1 MSGSLGRVLVVD
13 DDDSVRSCV
22 EAFLLDEGFAVESAA
37 SGEQALA
44 SLTPGRVDVAVVDV
58 RLPGMNGDE
67 LIRRAHR
74 RDPALRFV
82 VYTGSPEYSPP
93 PSLAAAGLLPEHVL
107 RKPLFDMRVLARAI
121 DRLVAWRER
130 EPW

>member
-1 MSGSLGRVLVVD
+1 MSGSMGRVLVVD
-13 DDDSVRSCV
+13 DDEAVRSCI
-22 EAFLLDEGFAVESAA
+22 EAFLADEGFSVESAV

-44 SLTPGRVDVAVVDV
+44 RLAPGSIDVAVVDV

-82 VYTGSPEYSPP
+82 VYTGSPEYVPP

-107 RKPLFDMRVLARAI
+107 HKPLFDMRVLARTI
-121 DRLVAWRER
+121 DALVAWRER

>member
-1 MSGSLGRVLVVD
+1 MSGPLGRVLVVD
-13 DDDSVRSCV
+13 DDEAVRSCV
-22 EAFLLDEGFAVESAA
+22 ETFLADEGYAVEGVV

-44 SLTPGRVDVAVVDV
+44 NLTPGQVDVAVVDV
-58 RLPGMNGDE
+58 RLPGMNGNE

-82 VYTGSPEYSPP
+82 VYTGSPEYLPP

-107 RKPLFDMRVLARAI
+107 HKPLLDLRVLARTI
-121 DRLVAWRER
+121 DALVAWRER
-130 EPW
+130 ESW

>member
-13 DDDSVRSCV
+13 DDEGVRSCV
-22 EAFLLDEGFAVESAA
+22 LAFLQDEGFAVESATSA
-37 SGEQALA
+37 EQALA
-44 SLTPGRVDVAVVDV
+44 QLTPGCVDVAVVDV
-58 RLPGMNGDE
+58 RLPGMSGDE
-67 LIRRAHR
+67 LIRRAPR

-121 DRLVAWRER
+121 DGLVAWRER